1 MNDLENEGDRKNILL
16 SSFRKKQQV
25 DVTGLEENKM
35 AARSGP
41 CKDIWYG
48 DIFFSL
54 IRKS

>member
-1 MNDLENEGDRKNILL
+1 MTDLENEGDRKNILL